1 MPSYLFC
8 NPDDE
13 SKIVEV
19 VMSVHDKHELVKDG
33 KVWNRIFTIP
43 SAQIDAKLDANDPK
57 SFVRYTSSRR
67 GTVGEI
73 MDLSAECS
81 EKRAGQS
88 KQDPV
93 KQKFYENYSQ
103 KRKGQLHPEVK
114 KQKSREKLKKL
125 GITITD

>member
-1 MPSYLFC
+1 MPEYNFLNEKTLEVKSLFFHM
-8 NPDDE
+8 NEDKKYVDE
-13 SKIVEV
+13 SGYQWVRQF
-19 VMSVHDKHELVKDG
+19 S
-33 KVWNRIFTIP
+33 TP
-43 SAQIDAKLDANDPK
+43 SAQVDAKLDANDPK